1 MAYIDG
7 KYSHS
12 ISQGLSRRSAD
23 MKSKASEESK
33 KVPESVHTKADQ
45 PKDSEGATSHD
56 HEGMEGEHDVIKG
69 IFAKH
74 GPAEKTEVKHD
85 GGAGH
90 HTVKTTHEDGHEHES
105 KGHPSVGHVSEH
117 LAAAVGKEGSPVTG
131 EADQSAEKSPLSAMG
146 MGAEGPE
153 AD

>member
-1 MAYIDG
+1 MAFIDG

-12 ISQGLSRRSAD
+12 ISQGLSRRSEGI
-23 MKSKASEESK
+23 KSKAAEESK
-33 KVPESVHTKADQ
+33 KVPESIHTKGDASASSQ
-45 PKDSEGATSHD
+45 HD
-56 HEGMEGEHDVIKG
+56 HEGQEGPHDVIKG
-69 IFAKH
+69 VFDKH

-90 HTVKTTHEDGHEHES
+90 HTVHTTHEDGHSHES